1 MTRSTKQRLSRLSS
15 RLVRCIWVV
24 RVGGMTVARLA
35 TPPHST
41 VVWAVFGQEI
51 EDWR

>member
-1 MTRSTKQRLSRLSS
+1 MTNSTRQRLSRLSS

-24 RVGGMTVARLA
+24 SVNGLTVARLA
-35 TPPHST
+35 TPPHCT
-41 VVWAVFGQEI
+41 IVWAVFGQEI